1 MIDLACIVADKNM
14 EAAVSALLRRHQALG
29 IRPITRRVHVH
40 PQKDPGCFHRPTLV
54 LDLYRRKAKH
64 AMIILDHA
72 WDGVPSRTGSDL
84 ESIIEGKLRLVGM
97 EHWAAPVV
105 IDPELEAWVFSKST
119 NVARVLGW
127 AGKTPD
133 LRGALEQQGLWD
145 PNDLKPRDPK
155 AALEWALL
163 TAKRQS
169 ITSSI
174 FHQLAD
180 RVSLDNCEDR
190 SFMRFK
196 QLLQDWFPANLPSK
210 AGGAGSTGTSPGE
223 QGLNSINHTVKHR
236 KKLIEVALPLDAM
249 NVASVREKSI
259 RHGHPSSLHLWWSRK
274 PLAAARAVI
283 FAQTVD
289 DPSAHPDRFP
299 TEKAQNQERQ
309 RLFSII
315 ERLVQWEHSNDQNVL
330 DQVRSEIRESWLRNC
345 TDNANHPRAATL
357 FDPDRLP
364 AFHDPFAGGGAL
376 PLEAQRLGLESH
388 ASDLN
393 PVAVLI
399 NKATIEIPPRFADKP
414 PVNPDARAKFK
425 GGSHWNG
432 KGAQGLA
439 EDVRYYGQWVRGEIV
454 KRVGHLYPKIEVT
467 AAIARD
473 RTDLARYVGQRLT
486 VIAWIWARTVKSPNP
501 AFSDIDVPLVS
512 SFVLAQKNGVFVEP
526 LIKKDGYR
534 FVVRAERNGAEMVE
548 STKSGTKRGHGATF
562 ECLMSKS
569 PITADY
575 IESEGKSGRI
585 HSKLMAVVVEGNRER
600 IYLSPTPDLASRA
613 QIRAADWTPAIKIS
627 GSTRYIG
634 VRPYGMDCFDQ
645 LFTPRQLVTLT
656 TISDVIVEATGHVSK
671 AARSAE
677 FTDQSTGIARG
688 GSGAHAYAEAVAV
701 YLALALGKQADL
713 GNSLCRWGP
722 TIQCPL
728 NLFGRQA
735 IPMAWGYAEGNPLG
749 DSSGSWK
756 VIIDG
761 IYKSMTNVFGSM
773 NRDDQ
778 GTVDWIDAQVQ
789 CLSNDKLVSTDPP
802 YYDNVPYADLSD
814 FFYVWLRRTL
824 RSVYPELFSTLAV
837 PKTDELV
844 AAPYRQ
850 GSKEESNLFFLNGMK
865 KAVRRLTELTHP
877 AFPITIY
884 YAFKQS
890 EVKSDGDTAS
900 TGWETFLEAL
910 IGAGLI
916 VTGTWPIRT
925 ERASRPRGLS
935 SNALASSIV
944 LVCRQRSGESQVT
957 SRREFLSALRAE
969 LPLAVGKLQQSN
981 VAPVDLAQAAIGP
994 GMAVFTRYT
1003 QVLEADGT
1011 RMSVRSALVEIN
1023 RLLDETLTR
1032 LEGDLDEVTR
1042 FCLAWYEQ
1050 YGNRER
1056 AYGEAEV
1063 LFKAKNTSFASL
1075 QRSGVIVGGKGKVR
1089 LKRRDELE
1097 SDWNPSVE
1105 QHLTDWECAQ
1115 HLTRSLTDEQGGGL
1129 NEAARL
1135 VLSMGTAQAEKARAL
1150 AYRLYSLADRK
1161 QWASEALAYNIL
1173 VTSWPEVQ
1181 AEAVRLA
1188 AAPEQPTLG
1197 LAAAQGP
1204 DLR

>member
-105 IDPELEAWVFSKST
+105 IDPELEAWVFSKSP

-145 PNDLKPRDPK
+145 PNDLKPHDPK
-155 AALEWALL
+155 AALEWALT

-169 ITSSI
+169 ITSSV

-180 RVSLDNCEDR
+180 RVSVEYCEDR

-196 QLLQDWFPANLPSK
+196 QLLQDWFPPTPKTNRD
-210 AGGAGSTGTSPGE
+210 GNGT
-223 QGLNSINHTVKHR
+223 TVRPRQRDGTVPRVKTR
-236 KKLIEVALPLDAM
+236 KKLIEVAIPLDAI
-249 NVASVREKSI
+249 NLASVREKAI
-259 RHGHPSSLHLWWSRK
+259 RQGHPSSLHLWWARR
-274 PLAAARAVI
+274 PLVAARAVI
-283 FAQTVD
+283 FAQMVD
-289 DPSAHPDRFP
+289 DPSANPDRFP
-299 TEKAQNQERQ
+299 TETAQEKERQ
-309 RLFSII
+309 RLFEIVKK
-315 ERLVQWEHSNDQNVL
+315 LVRWEDSNDQAVL
-330 DQVRSEIRESWLRNC
+330 DQARSEIRESWIQTC
-345 TDNANHPRAATL
+345 TDNRNHIHAATL
-357 FDPDRLP
+357 FDPDALP

-376 PLEAQRLGLESH
+376 PLEAQRLGLEAH

-393 PVAVLI
+393 PVATLI
-399 NKATIEIPPRFADKP
+399 NKAMIEIPPRFAGKP
-414 PVNPDARAKFK
+414 PVNSDARSEFDR
-425 GGSHWNG
+425 GIHWNG

-439 EDVRYYGQWVRGEIV
+439 EDVRFYGRWIRGEAE
-454 KRVGHLYPKIEVT
+454 KRIGHLYPKIEVT
-467 AAIARD
+467 EAMAND
-473 RTDLARYVGQRLT
+473 RLDIARYVGQKLT

-501 AFSDIDVPLVS
+501 AFATVDVPLVS
-512 SFVLAQKNGVFVEP
+512 NFVLSKKKGVFIEP
-526 LIKKDGYR
+526 VIERGGYG
-534 FVVRAERNGAEMVE
+534 FVVRAKADFTKEIEVA
-548 STKSGTKRGHGATF
+548 KSGTKRGHGASF
-562 ECLMSKS
+562 ECLMSGS
-569 PITADY
+569 TISGDY
-575 IESEGKSGRI
+575 IKSEGKSGRMG
-585 HSKLMAVVVEGNRER
+585 SKLLAVVLEGDRER
-600 IYLSPTPDLASRA
+600 VYLSPTPDLESIGRPVTSAWKPE
-613 QIRAADWTPAIKIS
+613 IRIS
-627 GSTRYIG
+627 GSTQYIG
-634 VRPYGMDCFDQ
+634 VRPYGIERFDQ
-645 LFTPRQLVTLT
+645 LFTDRQLASLT
-656 TISDVIVEATGHVSK
+656 VFSDLIVEARQQV
-671 AARSAE
+671 AAAALSVGL
-677 FTDQSTGIARG
+677 TDELTPLSG
-688 GSGAHAYAEAVAV
+688 GGTGAHAYSEAVGV
-701 YLALALGKQADL
+701 YLAFALSKQADL
-713 GNSLCRWGP
+713 SNSLCRWEP
-722 TIQCPL
+722 IAQCPRQ
-728 NLFGRQA
+728 LFGRQA
-735 IPMAWGYAEGNPLG
+735 MPMIWDFAEGNPLG
-749 DSSGSWK
+749 NSSGSWK
-756 VIIDG
+756 VFIDG
-761 IYKSMTNVFGSM
+761 VYNALSKVFNWTSEESRGVAS
-773 NRDDQ
+773 R
-778 GTVDWIDAQVQ
+778 IDAGTQ
-789 CLSNDKLVSTDPP
+789 SSSEGKIVSTDPP

-814 FFYVWLRRTL
+814 FFYIWLRRALQPVFPDIFTT
-824 RSVYPELFSTLAV
+824 VAV
-837 PKTDELV
+837 PKTTELV

-850 GSKEESNLFFLNGMK
+850 GGKDKADQFFLHGMK
-865 KAVRRLTELTHP
+865 NAINRLSEQAHP
-877 AFPITIY
+877 TFPITIY

-890 EVKSDGDTAS
+890 ETLSDGGNAS
-900 TGWETFLEAL
+900 TGWETFLDAL
-910 IGAGLI
+910 IRAGLS
-916 VTGTWPIRT
+916 VTGTLPIRT
-925 ERASRPRGLS
+925 ENASRLRGMA

-944 LVCRQRSGESQVT
+944 LVCRRRSTTSRAT
-957 SRREFLSALRAE
+957 SRREFHSVLRTE
-969 LPLAVGKLQQSN
+969 LPRAIRRLQKSN

-994 GMAVFTRYT
+994 GMAVFTRYEE
-1003 QVLEADGT
+1003 VLEADGT

-1032 LEGDLDEVTR
+1032 QEGNLDEVTR
-1042 FCLAWYEQ
+1042 FCIAWYEQ

-1063 LFKAKNTSFASL
+1063 LFKAKNTSFDSL
-1075 QRSGVIVGGKGKVR
+1075 QRSGLIVGGKGKVR
-1089 LKRRDELE
+1089 LKPRDELE

-1173 VTSWPEVQ
+1173 VTSWPQVQ

-1188 AAPEQPTLG
+1188 AAPEQPALG
-1197 LAAAQGP
+1197 LEAAQAP